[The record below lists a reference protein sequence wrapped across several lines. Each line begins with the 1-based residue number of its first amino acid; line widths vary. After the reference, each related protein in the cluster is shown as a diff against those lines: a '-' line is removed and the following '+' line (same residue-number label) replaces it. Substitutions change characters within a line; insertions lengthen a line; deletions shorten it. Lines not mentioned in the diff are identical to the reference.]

1 LCLHLFLIVVVVGC
15 LQPSHR
21 PRFLPVVRGG
31 GYGVGFGGF
40 SESLVEHLPR
50 PMTAA
55 SMDIALLA
63 ASVVAVTDSFH
74 FAK

>member
-1 LCLHLFLIVVVVGC
+1 VGC

-63 ASVVAVTDSFH
+63 AVSLRSPIPFTLPSEDLVFSSGCR
-74 FAK
+74 